1 MMVQCSFAR
10 RCIGKVHGVSQLQF
24 RSKNPGIGNEIQP
37 APVRPVG
44 GCCLMD
50 GMDQEGCV
58 SIRSAISVIYPIP
71 DFIFSVAR
79 MACGNPF
86 LNIDILKIGPACSVV
101 NRPGF
106 PDTLC
111 PCKRRLKGKPDDV
124 CISGNLS
131 GEIII
136 VDQKTWRIRCER
148 PMIPVYLRN
157 HNNRQVA
164 IRRSDKSIKIFNFGW
179 IINFP

>member
-71 DFIFSVAR
+71 DFIFSVAGEELGFIGS
-79 MACGNPF
+79 AAILIVLF
-86 LNIDILKIGPACSVV
+86 LIICE
-101 NRPGF
+101 
-106 PDTLC
+106 
-111 PCKRRLKGKPDDV
+111 
-124 CISGNLS
+124 CIRTGWKAKDLS
-131 GEIII
+131 GKLICCGVASIIAVQGFI
-136 VDQKTWRIRCER
+136 NICVATGIAPNTGTPLPFVSYGLSSMVSLYTGMGLVLNVGLQK
-148 PMIPVYLRN
+148 
-157 HNNRQVA
+157 NRDYREVG
-164 IRRSDKSIKIFNFGW
+164 KL
-179 IINFP
+179 